1 MSTPRELKERIDSIG
16 ETLKITN
23 AMYLISSTKLRKA
36 KKDMDENEPYFR
48 AVQQMMEFT
57 MKHLPEGYTHPLLDL
72 RENIPDNNT
81 RRAIL
86 CITSDK
92 GLAGAYNHNILK
104 ITEKKLRPDS
114 NDTLFLMGEVGRH
127 YFAGK
132 DVHIS
137 GQFHYTIQ
145 NPTLSK
151 ARAITAMMLER
162 YRKEQI
168 DELFVV
174 YTHMK
179 NSLEME
185 ATVKQ
190 LLPLNHL
197 DDETNYFKHKKKH
210 DIREEILFNPNP
222 DEIIERVIPNYLAGF
237 IYGVLIET
245 FCAEQSA
252 RMSAMD
258 NANKNGKELLDDLK
272 IQYSR
277 MRQGQIT
284 QEITE
289 VAAGER
295 GTKQHE

>member
-1 MSTPRELKERIDSIG
+1 MGTPRELKERIDSIG

-36 KKDMDENEPYFR
+36 RKDLEENEPYFET
-48 AVQQMMEFT
+48 VQHMMDYT

-72 RENIPDNNT
+72 RENIPENNT
-81 RRAIL
+81 RKAIL
-86 CITSDK
+86 CITADK
-92 GLAGAYNHNILK
+92 GLAGSYNHNILK
-104 ITEKKLRPDS
+104 ITEEKLRPDS

-127 YFAGK
+127 YFANRGI
-132 DVHIS
+132 HIS

-151 ARAITAMMLER
+151 ARAITGLLLER
-162 YRKEQI
+162 YRNEQI
-168 DELFVV
+168 DELYVV
-174 YTHMK
+174 YTNMK

-185 ATVKQ
+185 PVIKQ
-190 LLPLNHL
+190 ILPLNHM
-197 DDETNYFKHKKKH
+197 DNTNYFRHAKKKNYE
-210 DIREEILFNPNP
+210 EEILMNPTP
-222 DEIIERVIPNYLAGF
+222 DDVIENVIPNYIAGF
-237 IYGVLIET
+237 IYGVMIES

-252 RMSAMD
+252 RMTAMD
-258 NANKNGKELLDDLK
+258 NANKNGKELLDELK

-295 GTKQHE
+295 GTKHHE

>member
-1 MSTPRELKERIDSIG
+1 MATPRELKERIDSIG

-36 KKDMDENEPYFR
+36 RKDLDETEPYFT
-48 AVQQMMEFT
+48 AVQQMMDFT
-57 MKHLPEGYTHPLLDL
+57 MKHLPEGYTHPFLDL
-72 RENIPDNNT
+72 REDIPDKNT

-86 CITSDK
+86 CITADK
-92 GLAGAYNHNILK
+92 GLAGSYNHNILK
-104 ITEKKLRPDS
+104 ITEEKLRPDS

-132 DVHIS
+132 QAHIS
-137 GQFHYTIQ
+137 GTFAYTIQ
-145 NPTLSK
+145 DPTLSK
-151 ARAITAMMLER
+151 ARSIASFLLER
-162 YRKEQI
+162 YQKGQI

-174 YTHMK
+174 FTHMK

-185 ATVKQ
+185 PVVKQ

-197 DDETNYFKHKKKH
+197 DDTNYFKHKKKK
-210 DIREEILFNPNP
+210 DYQEEILLNPTP
-222 DEIIERVIPNYLAGF
+222 DEVIEKVVPNYLAGF
-237 IYGVLIET
+237 IYGVMIES

-277 MRQGQIT
+277 VRQSQIT